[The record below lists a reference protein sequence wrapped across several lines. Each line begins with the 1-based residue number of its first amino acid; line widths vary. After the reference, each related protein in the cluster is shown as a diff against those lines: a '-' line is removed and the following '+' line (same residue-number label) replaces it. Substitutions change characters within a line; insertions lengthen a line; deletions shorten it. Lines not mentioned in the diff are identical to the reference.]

1 MQIGAGETFSLRDRT
16 WREERNLYNAARVLA
31 SKEGKMRRSRNEVA
45 RWRMSRQIQRRRAR
59 WLEGQS
65 RRYGRMHAIR
75 HQLSQQQRRSILFIT
90 QLV

>member
-1 MQIGAGETFSLRDRT
+1 MTAYETFSCKVIGPDLRAELFIMR
-16 WREERNLYNAARVLA
+16 REILSV
-31 SKEGKMRRSRNEVA
+31 EGKMRRSRNEVA

-75 HQLSQQQRRSILFIT
+75 HQLSQKQRRSILFIT

>member
-1 MQIGAGETFSLRDRT
+1 MQIGADETFSSSHRT
-16 WREERNLYNAARVLA
+16 WRRDRSLYNAARVLA
-31 SKEGKMRRSRNEVA
+31 SEEGNMRRSRNEVA

-90 QLV
+90 QIV